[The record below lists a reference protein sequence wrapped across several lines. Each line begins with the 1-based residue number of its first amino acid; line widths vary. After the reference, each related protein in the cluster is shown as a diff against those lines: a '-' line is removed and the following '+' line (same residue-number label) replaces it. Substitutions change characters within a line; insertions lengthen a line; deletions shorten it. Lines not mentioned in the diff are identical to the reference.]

1 MHDYVYVNVTVTKF
15 QTAHTTMSVDTVP
28 KSLKQLR
35 ACLVCSLIKTFD
47 QFETDGCDNCESV
60 LHLKRN
66 RDNVYDCT
74 SSNFEVTPGT
84 SKLAVPVQLQ
94 SKLFS
99 AGNDSS
105 LQARGQLGV
114 SVAED

>member
-1 MHDYVYVNVTVTKF
+1 
-15 QTAHTTMSVDTVP
+15 MSVDTVP

-74 SSNFEVTPGT
+74 SSNFEVTLGGK
-84 SKLAVPVQLQ
+84 KLA
-94 SKLFS
+94 KLS
-99 AGNDSS
+99 
-105 LQARGQLGV
+105 
-114 SVAED
+114 

>member
-1 MHDYVYVNVTVTKF
+1 MHDYVYVNVTNF
-15 QTAHTTMSVDTVP
+15 QTAHTAMSVDTVP

-74 SSNFEVTPGT
+74 SSNFEVTQGGT
-84 SKLAVPVQLQ
+84 KLSVQLQ

>member
-1 MHDYVYVNVTVTKF
+1 MHDYVYVNVTKF
-15 QTAHTTMSVDTVP
+15 QTPHTTMSVDTVP

-74 SSNFEVTPGT
+74 SSNFEVTPGGT
-84 SKLAVPVQLQ
+84 KLAGLIE
-94 SKLFS
+94 LFS

>member
-1 MHDYVYVNVTVTKF
+1 
-15 QTAHTTMSVDTVP
+15 MSVDTVP

-47 QFETDGCDNCESV
+47 QFESDGCDNCEYDLTLRSSPYIINCSGESV

-74 SSNFEVTPGT
+74 SSNFEVR
-84 SKLAVPVQLQ
+84 SQL
-94 SKLFS
+94 
-99 AGNDSS
+99 SS
-105 LQARGQLGV
+105 HTV
-114 SVAED
+114 

>member
-1 MHDYVYVNVTVTKF
+1 MIMYLESCVSVMIVSLCNCDDVFRQKPI
-15 QTAHTTMSVDTVP
+15 MSVDTVP

-47 QFETDGCDNCESV
+47 QFESDGCDNCELRQIRSPSFSSLNLGETV

-74 SSNFEVTPGT
+74 SSNFEVRQH
-84 SKLAVPVQLQ
+84 L
-94 SKLFS
+94 
-99 AGNDSS
+99 
-105 LQARGQLGV
+105 
-114 SVAED
+114 

>member
-1 MHDYVYVNVTVTKF
+1 MTIFSDNK
-15 QTAHTTMSVDTVP
+15 QSIMSVDTVP

-47 QFETDGCDNCESV
+47 QFESDGCDNCESV

-74 SSNFEVTPGT
+74 SSNFEVRYLW
-84 SKLAVPVQLQ
+84 S
-94 SKLFS
+94 
-99 AGNDSS
+99 
-105 LQARGQLGV
+105 
-114 SVAED
+114 